1 LAKGSHRSIADGRER
16 LIPLGA
22 RLPGARFKARSR
34 MSRAL
39 VAALEGLVVLDFTR
53 LLPGPFCTQL
63 LANLGADVIKIEDPA
78 LGDYMR
84 SVPPLV
90 DGTSYP
96 FLMVNRGKRS
106 LAVDLKTSEGQDI
119 LRQLSR
125 RADVVVEQFRP
136 GVMAR
141 LGASY
146 DDLAMMNPRIVYCS
160 FSGYGQTGPYKDLP
174 GHDLNFEALA
184 GILAVTRSGSDPR
197 PAIPGV
203 PIADLAG
210 GFNAAL
216 AILAALRTRDRTG
229 RGEFIDLSIYDTTI
243 ALMVLGLARYFATGE
258 EPIAGETLLTGTFP
272 FYALYETKEGRWL
285 SVSAVE
291 PKFWVRMCELVG
303 APELSERQFAE
314 EPDRAAVAKTL
325 AARFREKTLA
335 EWERLFEP
343 ERLPIAPVKRLP
355 EVVEDPHVAARN
367 LLPAVDIPGLGKRR
381 VIAHPAKHAVT
392 TTANPVRVPKK
403 GEHTE
408 EILRSLGFSARQI
421 TGLSKKGIVAR

>member
-1 LAKGSHRSIADGRER
+1 
-16 LIPLGA
+16 
-22 RLPGARFKARSR
+22 

-210 GFNAAL
+210 AFNAAL

-229 RGEFIDLSIYDTTI
+229 RGEFIDLSIYDTTV

-314 EPDRAAVAKTL
+314 EPDRAAVAETL

>member
-1 LAKGSHRSIADGRER
+1 
-16 LIPLGA
+16 
-22 RLPGARFKARSR
+22 

-63 LANLGADVIKIEDPA
+63 LANLGADVIKIEDPK

-84 SVPPLV
+84 SVPPIV
-90 DGTSYP
+90 DGVSYP

-106 LAVDLKTSEGQDI
+106 LAVDLKTAEGQDI

-146 DDLAMMNPRIVYCS
+146 DDLAMMNPKLVYCS

-174 GHDLNFEALA
+174 GHDLNFQALA
-184 GILAVTRSGSDPR
+184 GILGVTGSRSDRG

-216 AILAALRTRDRTG
+216 SILAALRSRDRTG

-243 ALMVLGLARYFATGE
+243 TLMVLGLARYFATGE
-258 EPIAGETLLTGTFP
+258 EPLPGETLLTGTFP
-272 FYALYETKEGRWL
+272 FYALYETKDGRWL

-291 PKFWVRMCELVG
+291 PKFWVRMCQLVG
-303 APELSERQFAE
+303 APEVSGRQFAVD
-314 EPDRAAVAKTL
+314 PDRTVVADTL
-325 AARFREKTLA
+325 AAKFREKTLA
-335 EWERLFEP
+335 EWEQILGP
-343 ERLPIAPVKRLP
+343 EQLPIAVVKSVP
-355 EVVEDPHVAARN
+355 EVVDDPHVAARN
-367 LLPAVDIPGLGKRR
+367 LLPNVDIPGLGKRR

-392 TTANPVRVPKK
+392 NTKNPVRVPSK
-403 GEHTE
+403 GQDTE
-408 EILRSLGFSARQI
+408 EILRSLGFTSRQI
-421 TGLSKKGIVAR
+421 VGLSKKGVIAT

>member
-1 LAKGSHRSIADGRER
+1 
-16 LIPLGA
+16 
-22 RLPGARFKARSR
+22 

-210 GFNAAL
+210 AFNAAL

-303 APELSERQFAE
+303 APDLSERQFAE
-314 EPDRAAVAKTL
+314 EPDRAAVAEAL

-421 TGLSKKGIVAR
+421 SGLSKKGIVAR

>member
-1 LAKGSHRSIADGRER
+1 
-16 LIPLGA
+16 
-22 RLPGARFKARSR
+22 

-63 LANLGADVIKIEDPA
+63 LANLGADVIKIEDPG

-84 SVPPLV
+84 SVPPLI

-106 LAVDLKTSEGQDI
+106 LAVDLKTPEGQDI

-146 DDLAMMNPRIVYCS
+146 DDLAIMNPRLVYCS

-184 GILAVTRSGSDPR
+184 GILAVTRSGSDRR

-229 RGEFIDLSIYDTTI
+229 RGEFIDLAIYDT
-243 ALMVLGLARYFATGE
+243 AVELMVLGLARYFATGE

-272 FYALYETKEGRWL
+272 FYALYETKDGRWL

-291 PKFWVRMCELVG
+291 PKFWVRLCELVG
-303 APELSERQFAE
+303 APELSDRQFAE
-314 EPDRAAVAKTL
+314 EPDRSVVAETL
-325 AARFREKTLA
+325 VARFREKTLS
-335 EWERLFEP
+335 EWGGIFES

-355 EVVEDPHVAARN
+355 EVVADPHVAARH
-367 LLPAVDIPGLGKRR
+367 LLPAVEIPGLGNRR
-381 VIAHPAKHAVT
+381 VIAHPAKHMVT
-392 TTANPVRVPKK
+392 TTANPARIPNK

-408 EILRSLGFSARQI
+408 EILRSLGFSTRQI
-421 TGLSKKGIVAR
+421 SGLSKRGVIAT